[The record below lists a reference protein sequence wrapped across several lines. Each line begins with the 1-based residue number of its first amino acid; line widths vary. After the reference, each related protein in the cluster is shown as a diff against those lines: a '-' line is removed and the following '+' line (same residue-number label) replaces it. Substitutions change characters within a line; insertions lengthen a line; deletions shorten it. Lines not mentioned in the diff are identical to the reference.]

1 MDTGNILLIHADY
14 TRRATV
20 IPGQHRWLASP
31 QGGVDR
37 VMLDRLGGERARATS
52 LVRYAPGAH
61 FPMHQHPGG
70 EEILVLSG
78 TFSADGEQYPAGSY
92 LRNPPGSSHHPSSRD
107 GAVLF
112 VKLWQMTDD
121 EQAALR
127 IDTRDSTHWQD
138 QGDRDICPLFSNK
151 NEQVSLQHLAPEAVL
166 SIDEAELLVLEG
178 ELLSDGLCF
187 PRLSWLRLPP
197 GDRLTLRASTHGA
210 TIYLKTGPQAYLSSL
225 GAPC

>member
-20 IPGQHRWLASP
+20 VPGQHRWLASP

-61 FPMHQHPGG
+61 FPVHQHPGG

-92 LRNPPGSSHHPSSRD
+92 LRNPPGSSHHPSSSD

-151 NEQVSLQHLAPEAVL
+151 NEQVSLQHLAPDRREFLRPFGAY
-166 SIDEAELLVLEG
+166 LLG
-178 ELLSDGLCF
+178 M
-187 PRLSWLRLPP
+187 R
-197 GDRLTLRASTHGA
+197 DRLRGA
-210 TIYLKTGPQAYLSSL
+210 AAVIVIGGGECRLGQGHLKGHVTRPAGSV
-225 GAPC
+225 